1 MDDNRIIDLFFERSD
16 KAIAELAKKY
26 DTLCKSIAMNI
37 LGNELDTEECVNDAY
52 LAVWNT
58 IPPQRP
64 EQLTSYLCRITRN
77 LAIKKYHSNT
87 AKKRNSTYDV
97 SLDEFA
103 ECIPSNLSIEN
114 ETDANTT
121 AELINKFLETLD
133 EQNRIIF
140 VRRYWFSDSITDL
153 SIMFNKSEHY
163 ISVRLHRI
171 RKSLKKYLEKEGVNI

>member
-1 MDDNRIIDLFFERSD
+1 MDDNRIIELFIERSD
-16 KAIAELAKKY
+16 KAITELAKKY
-26 DTLCKSIAMNI
+26 GALCNTVALNI
-37 LGNELDTEECVNDAY
+37 LGNELDAEECVNDAY
-52 LAVWNT
+52 LAAWNT

-77 LAIKKYHSNT
+77 LALKKYHSNT
-87 AKKRNSTYDV
+87 ALKRNSKYDAA
-97 SLDEFA
+97 LDEFA
-103 ECIPSNLSIEN
+103 ECIPSNLSVEN

-133 EQNRIIF
+133 EQSRIIF

-153 SIMFNKSEHY
+153 SVMFNKSEHY